1 MESNDEIKEYD
12 RIIKETIEDGLFEE
26 QEERF
31 ECDILDELNIINETT
46 NLYETEIK
54 SENLYSFNVYFCL
67 KINDKIKDIFLIES
81 DELNIDTQC
90 VSDLISNI
98 VKKINSKK
106 IKINYENNEFILLLK
121 EYDNNDFY
129 YNNYELR
136 SCDKMS
142 HNPVYDCPCFSP
154 TLMLDELISQDICFI
169 VKKTNNIIL
178 LEKFENEKLI
188 VRKSADNKYNSK
200 FRAI

>member
-1 MESNDEIKEYD
+1 MESDEDNEIQEYD
-12 RIIKETIEDGLFEE
+12 RIVKESIKEGLFDE
-26 QEERF
+26 QEEEF
-31 ECDILDELNIINETT
+31 DCDISIDLDIFNGKASLCEDKL
-46 NLYETEIK
+46 
-54 SENLYSFNVYFCL
+54 ENLNKFNVYFNL
-67 KINDKIKDIFLIES
+67 KLNEKNEILFLIES
-81 DELNIDTQC
+81 DDLNIDTQC

-129 YNNYELR
+129 NNNYELR